1 MSEKRIVRYSP
12 KRGSGGKTNWKRLR
26 SMTEEEI
33 ERGALADPDSP
44 PWTEEELANAEL
56 VFPSGERKV
65 PVSIRLE
72 PEVIEFFKRE
82 GPGYQSRIS
91 AVLLAYV
98 RSRRRRQGSQR

>member
-1 MSEKRIVRYSP
+1 M
-12 KRGSGGKTNWKRLR
+12 
-26 SMTEEEI
+26 
-33 ERGALADPDSP
+33 
-44 PWTEEELANAEL
+44 ANAEL